1 MSVPP
6 PPPPPARPSSRY
18 GYQRDGNGGNV
29 NGVVGM
35 GVVGGISGIS
45 PSGMI
50 TRTTSEEQ
58 HARELRQLAYKQ
70 KKYADV
76 NERIS
81 TWVNACDNSSDSSRS
96 GLDAATVQNA
106 LSARREQQLQLKR
119 ALDEQIQQKQNLVRQ
134 SAAKDA
140 QYSND
145 ALNAQLATALGG
157 AHTSAGTTHL
167 SDGDDRRRKLYELR
181 QDNLKLAEQRRQQK
195 LNQVQQEAAQ
205 ERDANWWWRSSQH
218 GRKSATCLAHCLPHA
233 HAKHSHSHVTQQ
245 QQQQQRRLQVNSVTQ

>member
-1 MSVPP
+1 MGV
-6 PPPPPARPSSRY
+6 
-18 GYQRDGNGGNV
+18 V
-29 NGVVGM
+29 TGVVGM
-35 GVVGGISGIS
+35 GVVGGVVGGGISGSIT

-81 TWVNACDNSSDSSRS
+81 TWVNACDNSSASSMS

-218 GRKSATCLAHCLPHA
+218 GHYR
-233 HAKHSHSHVTQQ
+233 
-245 QQQQQRRLQVNSVTQ
+245 